1 MIALLKDLQQEV
13 RELKQE
19 VRELKDKTGNSS
31 GSTELIIENPFEEL
45 KSFGFKAKSL
55 EEVSNEYGMNK
66 YRSNSK

>member
-19 VRELKDKTGNSS
+19 VGELKSKIGNSS
-31 GSTELIIENPFEEL
+31 ESTESIIENPFEEL

-55 EEVSNEYGMNK
+55 EEVSVV
-66 YRSNSK
+66 